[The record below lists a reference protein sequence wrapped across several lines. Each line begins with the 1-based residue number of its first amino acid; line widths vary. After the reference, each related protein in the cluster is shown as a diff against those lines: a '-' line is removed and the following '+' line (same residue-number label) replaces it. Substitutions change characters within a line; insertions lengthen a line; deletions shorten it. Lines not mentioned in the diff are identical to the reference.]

1 MKRYR
6 TFSIQ
11 ALCVFACVALFLVAA
26 GLAAVE
32 VSTTGTVYA
41 DTWDDKD
48 NVIGVVI
55 ETHDGEF
62 YNVSEDGKGKDLLKL
77 VDKNVKVTGV
87 IEDMGGEKIITVVT
101 YEVME

>member
-1 MKRYR
+1 MKRNR

-11 ALCVFACVALFLVAA
+11 ALCVFACVAPFLVAA

-32 VSTTGTVYA
+32 VSITGTVYA
-41 DTWDDKD
+41 NLWDGKD

-55 ETHDGEF
+55 ETHDGEI
-62 YNVSEDGKGKDLLKL
+62 YNVSDDGRGKELFTL
-77 VDKNVKVTGV
+77 VDKNVKVIGV
-87 IEDMGGEKIITVVT
+87 VEDIGGEKVITVMA